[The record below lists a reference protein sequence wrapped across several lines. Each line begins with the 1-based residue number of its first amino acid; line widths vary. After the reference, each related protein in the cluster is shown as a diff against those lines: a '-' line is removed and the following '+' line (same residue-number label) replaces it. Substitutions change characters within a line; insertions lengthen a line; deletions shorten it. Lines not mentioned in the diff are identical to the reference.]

1 MNQVFGRVL
10 PAENFILYVEGDSC
24 RAAAEAAA
32 DELEID
38 LMPKSSAVPSPPA
51 ICRWMRKAFLS

>member
-24 RAAAEAAA
+24 LAAAEAAA
-32 DELEID
+32 DEMHID
-38 LMPKSSAVPSPPA
+38 LEP
-51 ICRWMRKAFLS
+51 